1 MTEAIEATVPQ
12 PDSVGRRIARGL
24 LMALLI
30 GFIGLVAGL
39 VPAVFIQSV
48 FVGSAQRCEELRA
61 YEEAALDEVQTD
73 CDQDL
78 TEVPMWL
85 PTAIIAG
92 GAVMGAVGGFGF
104 GFVNPVRRK
113 REEELPWLPF

>member
-1 MTEAIEATVPQ
+1 VTEAIKATVPQ
-12 PDSVGRRIARGL
+12 LGSTGRHIVRGL

-30 GFIGLVAGL
+30 GFVGLVAGL

-61 YEEAALDEVQTD
+61 YEEAAFDEVRTD

-78 TEVPMWL
+78 AEVPMWM

-92 GAVMGAVGGFGF
+92 GAVMGAAGGFGF
-104 GFVNPVRRK
+104 GLVNPKRRK